1 MPWECRSNEAGH
13 PRMTTKLVE
22 ILRCPM
28 GCGSR
33 LDLSVR
39 RQVGDDVRTGEL
51 TCGACGV
58 AFPIERGI
66 ARLLP
71 PDLRAAQAADAVT
84 TKKRSEMKAR
94 DAQAKHY
101 DQMWYLTLYGRVE
114 IPMTL
119 RQLQPLPQYRLLEGG
134 CGTGRMTAAFAES
147 CSELVSIDFSW
158 KSLTACAAKLR
169 LGKVRNVDLVQA
181 DLCRLPFAPECFDG
195 VASCGVLE
203 HIPSDDS
210 RSAAVGQLTHV
221 LKPGGRLVLSAYNH
235 SLWTRLFDRREGEH
249 PGGIYY
255 YRFTKADLTDLLSRS
270 IQVLRVS
277 SALVYYHLATCL
289 KAEGRR

>member
-1 MPWECRSNEAGH
+1 
-13 PRMTTKLVE
+13 MTTKLVDL
-22 ILRCPM
+22 LRCPM

-33 LDLSVR
+33 LALTAR
-39 RQVGDDVRTGEL
+39 RQVGDDVRSGHL
-51 TCGACGV
+51 TCASCGID
-58 AFPIERGI
+58 FPIERGI

-71 PDLRAAQAADAVT
+71 PDLLAAEAADAVT
-84 TKKRSEMKAR
+84 AKKRSEMKAR

-114 IPMTL
+114 IPLTL

-134 CGTGRMTAAFAES
+134 CGTGRMSAAFAQS
-147 CSELVSIDFSW
+147 CAELVSIDFSW

-169 LGKVRNVDLVQA
+169 LAGVRNVDLVQA
-181 DLCRLPFAPECFDG
+181 DLCRLPFAPEVFDG

-203 HIPSDDS
+203 HIPSDES
-210 RSAAVGQLTHV
+210 RSAAVSQLAHV

-249 PGGIYY
+249 AGGIYY
-255 YRFTKADLTDLLSRS
+255 YRFTKQDLVSLLSRS

-277 SALVYYHLATCL
+277 SSLVYYHLATCL
-289 KAEGRR
+289 KAEPRR